1 MKRKKKRWIWLPI
14 GVVLFAVVSLCLCL
28 ARDVLGYYDSYQY
41 VRLNYLYGDTQ
52 LVDADIQIEIDLTK
66 EVKSQKVDGGLEI
79 IWGHSGMFYD
89 NGDDLM
95 LYRVAPEI
103 EWEKNYF
110 ITLAGKMEG
119 DFQNCYTDFL
129 VDEYQFYRKL
139 HGGSGV
145 GYITGVPIPG
155 AKVIAGGKE
164 YTPMLYSDSYYGYYR
179 GPVATIGLF
188 SDKDDYNNLIGQ
200 GVTKATLI
208 IQKVYRTSYTMPS
221 VKTVF
226 DGRKKFNA
234 DDYFTPYWYGR
245 NYSEPLNTVVA
256 ADSTGIA
263 QEFYPDGTLSISSRV
278 EVYKNFKGT
287 FYITDIEPMITNFD
301 ELKEIFDYTY
311 TCEVNQVSANDY
323 AKLEDEFNEKGIPYS
338 EFPYWNGI
346 FGEMNPV
353 QFPLCI
359 DDFSDE
365 IYFYIDLRGPF
376 NNVGDWGLIDWT
388 KDNWLDLYS
397 GKEAEEPEKER
408 LPFMIYGVRITTDKG
423 EVIEL
428 ADKKWLKV
436 YEPDKVE

>member
-1 MKRKKKRWIWLPI
+1 M
-14 GVVLFAVVSLCLCL
+14 
-28 ARDVLGYYDSYQY
+28 
-41 VRLNYLYGDTQ
+41 
-52 LVDADIQIEIDLTK
+52 
-66 EVKSQKVDGGLEI
+66 
-79 IWGHSGMFYD
+79 
-89 NGDDLM
+89 
-95 LYRVAPEI
+95 
-103 EWEKNYF
+103 
-110 ITLAGKMEG
+110 
-119 DFQNCYTDFL
+119 
-129 VDEYQFYRKL
+129 
-139 HGGSGV
+139 
-145 GYITGVPIPG
+145 
-155 AKVIAGGKE
+155 
-164 YTPMLYSDSYYGYYR
+164 
-179 GPVATIGLF
+179 
-188 SDKDDYNNLIGQ
+188 
-200 GVTKATLI
+200 
-208 IQKVYRTSYTMPS
+208 
-221 VKTVF
+221 
-226 DGRKKFNA
+226 
-234 DDYFTPYWYGR
+234 
-245 NYSEPLNTVVA
+245 
-256 ADSTGIA
+256 
-263 QEFYPDGTLSISSRV
+263 
-278 EVYKNFKGT
+278 YKNFKGT

>member
-66 EVKSQKVDGGLEI
+66 EIRNKSTSGDLQIV
-79 IWGHSGMFYD
+79 WGRTQLFY
-89 NGDDLM
+89 NQGDYLQV
-95 LYRVAPEI
+95 YRVAPEI
-103 EWEKNYF
+103 DWEKNYYL
-110 ITLAGKMEG
+110 TLAGKMDG
-119 DFQNCYTDFL
+119 GFQNCYTDFL
-129 VDEYQFYRKL
+129 VDEYQYYDEL
-139 HGGSGV
+139 HRGNYGGNV
-145 GYITGVPIPG
+145 TGVPIPG

-164 YTPMLYSDSYYGYYR
+164 YTPMLYTDSYFGYYR

-188 SDKDDYNNLIGQ
+188 SGEDDYNNLIDQ
-200 GVTKATLI
+200 GVTKATLL
-208 IQKVYRTSYTMPS
+208 IQKVYRTSYTIPS

-226 DGRKKFNA
+226 DGREKF
-234 DDYFTPYWYGR
+234 DEDKYSTPSDGLDHSTQFT
-245 NYSEPLNTVVA
+245 TIVA

-311 TCEVNQVSANDY
+311 TCEVNQVTANEY
-323 AKLEDEFNEKGIPYS
+323 SKVNEEFIEKGIPYS
-338 EFPYWNGI
+338 EFPYWNGV
-346 FGEMNPV
+346 FGEMNLV
-353 QFPLCI
+353 QLPLCV
-359 DDFSDE
+359 DDSSDE